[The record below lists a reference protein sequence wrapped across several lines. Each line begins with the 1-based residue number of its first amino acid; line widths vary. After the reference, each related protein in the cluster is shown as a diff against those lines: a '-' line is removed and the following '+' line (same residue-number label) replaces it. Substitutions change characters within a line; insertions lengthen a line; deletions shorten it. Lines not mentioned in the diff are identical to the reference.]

1 MEYTIEDLCSKF
13 SLTQS
18 ALAAEL
24 GISNAQVSK
33 VKLNKMPISDD
44 LRFRVKM
51 VFGNDVE
58 LINTSIRPQDYYYNR
73 KEAYY
78 ELLEKYNAKI
88 AENVKLQTENN
99 ELKKRL
105 KNISEYAAGGMPF
118 AGRRKKHHDE

>member
-18 ALAAEL
+18 ALAAKL
-24 GISNAQVSK
+24 GISDAQVSK

-51 VFGNDVE
+51 AFGNDVE

-78 ELLEKYNAKI
+78 ELQEKYY
-88 AENVKLQTENN
+88 AEVAEKVKLQTEVN

-118 AGRRKKHHDE
+118 AGRRKKSHDE

>member
-78 ELLEKYNAKI
+78 ELQEKYKATV
-88 AENVKLQTENN
+88 AEKEKLQAEVN

-118 AGRRKKHHDE
+118 AGRRKKPHDE